1 MPVYRLD
8 SNDIAFPPPYLAE
21 PNGLLAVGG
30 DLRPERLV
38 LAYQNGIFPWFE
50 DDGVFYWYAP
60 HPRCVVFPD
69 ELKVH
74 KSMRSI
80 FNQKKFRYT
89 LDTCFER
96 VMRNCAGSPR
106 SGQDSGSWIT
116 NAFVAGYQQLFD
128 LGIAH
133 SVEVW
138 DGEALVGGLYGLSI
152 GKIFYG
158 ESMFSYTT
166 NASKAGFIYFV
177 NALQKLD
184 FKLIDCQQETVHLL
198 SLGARSIDRE
208 LFMEYLMQNHYER
221 TMAGRWKFGV
231 GGDIEVEGL

>member
-1 MPVYRLD
+1 
-8 SNDIAFPPPYLAE
+8 
-21 PNGLLAVGG
+21 
-30 DLRPERLV
+30 
-38 LAYQNGIFPWFE
+38 
-50 DDGVFYWYAP
+50 
-60 HPRCVVFPD
+60 
-69 ELKVH
+69 
-74 KSMRSI
+74 
-80 FNQKKFRYT
+80 
-89 LDTCFER
+89 
-96 VMRNCAGSPR
+96 
-106 SGQDSGSWIT
+106 
-116 NAFVAGYQQLFD
+116 VAGYQKLFD

-231 GGDIEVEGL
+231 EGEIEVEGL